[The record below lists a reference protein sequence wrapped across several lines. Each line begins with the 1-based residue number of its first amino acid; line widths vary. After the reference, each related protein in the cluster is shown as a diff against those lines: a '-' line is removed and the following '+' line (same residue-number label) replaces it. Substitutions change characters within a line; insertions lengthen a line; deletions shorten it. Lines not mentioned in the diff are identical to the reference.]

1 MCVSPID
8 SINELQASHNTVK
21 QDIQKIQENTAS
33 DGKKCVYSVFT
44 TSLYI
49 VYMCVYYRNLL
60 RHTLPIL

>member
-21 QDIQKIQENTAS
+21 QDIQKIRENTAS

-49 VYMCVYYRNLL
+49 VYMCVLL
-60 RHTLPIL
+60 S